1 MGQYL
6 TRGADDVA
14 TPPEPVDNQTPQT
27 ARTRHR
33 GTIFASVREDD
44 AVFHRRTRSLTMP
57 EKLKVPK
64 VPRQQ
69 PNNQ

>member
-6 TRGADDVA
+6 TRGSEEVA
-14 TPPEPVDNQTPQT
+14 TPPEATDNHAPQT

-44 AVFHRRTRSLTMP
+44 AMFHRRTRSLTMP
-57 EKLKVPK
+57 DKLKA
-64 VPRQQ
+64 PRVLR
-69 PNNQ
+69 